1 MSAVFHRVR
10 NDRRLAI
17 ALVVAVLL
25 LSAWIAWTVY
35 VWNENGSDAGIGVLV
50 SWPAALAALA
60 VIASPFVVGARLLRS
75 REDEGD
81 AVKDPVGGEG
91 VDVDHAAQEA
101 DGAGYGVQAG
111 AADDEADAAKA

>member
-1 MSAVFHRVR
+1 MRAVIHRVR
-10 NDRRLAI
+10 SDRRLAI

-60 VIASPFVVGARLLRS
+60 LIASPFVVGAWLLRS
-75 REDEGD
+75 REQEGRDEGD
-81 AVKDPVGGEG
+81 AVDDPVGGEVADEDRG
-91 VDVDHAAQEA
+91 TAAT
-101 DGAGYGVQAG
+101 G
-111 AADDEADAAKA
+111 